1 MDCRASKGTLL
12 HRGLRSMN
20 PHRGQETDMKK
31 SNVLVFSLLLIISV
45 FLIWLWFYLE
55 FDHVDS
61 PLDLALSIAWWV
73 VMAIALAVIV
83 RIEKTRRYRIRT
95 LYVSPGAFFNAEA
108 GQKAYEGVSR
118 LVDAAEAV
126 LKGLRYDFGKTE
138 FPRHDELPVTYL
150 IRTDVMDDET
160 WEGEVVSVCRP
171 DDPARPF
178 TNRNELAAILG
189 SMDA

>member
-1 MDCRASKGTLL
+1 
-12 HRGLRSMN
+12 MN

-126 LKGLRYDFGKTE
+126 LKGLRYDFRKTE